1 MKRTLLT
8 SCLVL
13 LLMPFTACA
22 ESEGFREGRDY
33 ELLLTPVPTATGD
46 QVEVLELFWYG
57 CPHCYQF
64 EPHVKKWLEEKPEG
78 AEFRRMPA
86 VLGKHWLIHAQA
98 YYAAEALGVL
108 DKVHEEMFKAMH
120 RDKRQLRTEDEM
132 AEFFAEQGVAEEQ
145 FRKVFKSFGV
155 QTKVQQAS
163 ARVRA
168 YRITGVPAVIVNG
181 KYRVKS
187 GERLFE
193 VVNYLVGLEK
203 RAGMA
208 SEG

>member
-13 LLMPFTACA
+13 FLVPFTACA
-22 ESEGFREGRDY
+22 EGEGIQEGRDY

-46 QVEVLELFWYG
+46 RVEVLELFWYG

-64 EPHVKKWLEEKPEG
+64 EPHVKKWLEDKPEG

-86 VLGKHWLIHAQA
+86 VLGKSWLIHAQA
-98 YYAAEALGVL
+98 YYTAEALGVL
-108 DKVHEEMFKAMH
+108 DTMHEAIFRAMH
-120 RDKRQLRTEDEM
+120 RDKLKLRTEDEM
-132 AEFFAEQGVAEEQ
+132 AEFFAENGVPEER

-168 YRITGVPAVIVNG
+168 YRITGVPTVIVNG

-187 GERLFE
+187 GDRLFE
-193 VVNYLVGLEK
+193 VVDYLVGLERK
-203 RAGMA
+203 ATA
-208 SEG
+208 ANEG